1 MSKEEKRKPWKRTW
15 VRNISTGKVFES
27 ARAAAMSIKVGDS
40 AMSNHLAG
48 RCDSLNGQ
56 SFERVPEGTLGK

>member
-1 MSKEEKRKPWKRTW
+1 MKHQPWKRTW
-15 VRNISTGKVFES
+15 VRNKDTGKIFES
-27 ARAAAMSIKVGDS
+27 AREAALSIGVGDA

-56 SFERVPEGTLGK
+56 SFERVPEGTIE